1 LNRIGQDWTEA
12 EEPPSRGATKI
23 FYFADNSAFL
33 AWQLAVGISA
43 HQRRSREIQVR
54 GDLVEPRV
62 VVREG
67 DVVGEV
73 QVGLEGGLGNE
84 AQAVVDE
91 ALVAAVGVLVEA

>member
-1 LNRIGQDWTEA
+1 M
-12 EEPPSRGATKI
+12 
-23 FYFADNSAFL
+23 
-33 AWQLAVGISA
+33 
-43 HQRRSREIQVR
+43 R